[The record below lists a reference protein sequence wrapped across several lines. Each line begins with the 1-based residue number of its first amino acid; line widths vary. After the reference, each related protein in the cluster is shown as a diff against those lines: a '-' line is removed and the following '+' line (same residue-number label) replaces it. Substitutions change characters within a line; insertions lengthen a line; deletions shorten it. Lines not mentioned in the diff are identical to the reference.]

1 MGVCV
6 CVCGGGGG
14 IIMLMRVYH
23 VVPNFRGF
31 AILPFFIFVTGSGK
45 RARNSLLLHTR
56 YTRNNAKSLTSANFN
71 LRHRWVGQHVGNVRT
86 KFQSQPAR
94 SSKVI
99 EVCVTSVQ

>member
-1 MGVCV
+1 MYDRTPTPRSRTSFFNQWGVV
-6 CVCGGGGG
+6 GERPAH
-14 IIMLMRVYH
+14 MYL
-23 VVPNFRGF
+23 N
-31 AILPFFIFVTGSGK
+31 VTGSGK

-56 YTRNNAKSLTSANFN
+56 YTRSNGKSLTSANFN

-99 EVCVTSVQ
+99 DVFVTAIQ

>member
-1 MGVCV
+1 MDARARARAKP
-6 CVCGGGGG
+6 
-14 IIMLMRVYH
+14 RVL
-23 VVPNFRGF
+23 
-31 AILPFFIFVTGSGK
+31 IVTGSGK

-56 YTRNNAKSLTSANFN
+56 YTRDNAKLLTSANFN

-99 EVCVTSVQ
+99 DVFVTSVQ